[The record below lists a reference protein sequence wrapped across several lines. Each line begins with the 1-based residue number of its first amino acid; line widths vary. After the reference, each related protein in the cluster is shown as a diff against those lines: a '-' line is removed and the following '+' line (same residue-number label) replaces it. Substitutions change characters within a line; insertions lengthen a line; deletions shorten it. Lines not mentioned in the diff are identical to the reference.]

1 MKKARSVVAKRRGAC
16 VSNIVRCCRI
26 ETAENGVN
34 PLPGGTPRRPG
45 IGLAGFVAGG
55 EHMSDIAKR
64 AAALGAAA
72 GLVVLPFTAILLV
85 IAGFFA
91 LRPRE
96 PWQP

>member
-1 MKKARSVVAKRRGAC
+1 
-16 VSNIVRCCRI
+16 
-26 ETAENGVN
+26 
-34 PLPGGTPRRPG
+34 
-45 IGLAGFVAGG
+45 
-55 EHMSDIAKR
+55 MSDIAKR